1 MQTHPGIPRIST
13 AQFSLWLILLPV
25 LVACSPPPLT
35 QQQAYVFGTL
45 VDVSVYGVPEARA
58 RVATAAVLARFDGLH
73 RKLHAWQ
80 PSALTQINS
89 AFAHGKK
96 TAIDA
101 ELAALITDATAISL
115 QSDHVFNPAIGGLI
129 ALWGFQSD
137 TPRSTVPPSEAIEK
151 WREAAPRMTDIHIAD
166 GQVWSDNPAVQLDLG
181 GYAKGY
187 ALDEAVRILKAQGI
201 RNALVNIGGNLIAL
215 GQHGSQPW
223 RIGIQHPRQPGMLAT
238 LDLHDGEALGTSG
251 DYQRFFE
258 VGGKRYSHL
267 IDPRTGYPADG
278 MQSVTVLVAG
288 PQAGTRSDALS
299 KPLFIGGAAQLADNA
314 ARMGVTGYLAVDAAG
329 IKHISPTLAA
339 RVR

>member
-1 MQTHPGIPRIST
+1 MLPENLFKG
-13 AQFSLWLILLPV
+13 LCLIALLM
-25 LVACSPPPLT
+25 LGACSKTPPLY

-45 VDVSVYGVPEARA
+45 VDVSIYGAPEVQART
-58 RVATAAVLARFDGLH
+58 ATAAVLARFDALH

-80 PSALTQINS
+80 PSALTQINA
-89 AFAHGKK
+89 AFTQGKK

-137 TPRSTVPPSEAIEK
+137 TPRSTVPASEAIEK
-151 WREAAPRMTDIHIAD
+151 WRKATPRMTDIHIAN
-166 GQVWSDNPAVQLDLG
+166 GMAWSDNPAVQLDLG

-215 GQHGSQPW
+215 GQHGPQPW

-238 LDLHDGEALGTSG
+238 LDLYDGEALGTSG

-267 IDPRTGYPADG
+267 IDPRTGYPATG
-278 MQSVTVLVAG
+278 MQSVTVLVTGAH
-288 PQAGTRSDALS
+288 AGTRSDALS
-299 KPLFIGGAAQLADNA
+299 KPLFIGGAAQLASNA